1 VIALIEPLELDAA
14 SRNLHLPVA
23 LGATLVF
30 CATLRLRHGVSHLAG
45 ALFLGL
51 YVGYVAAAIAA
62 G

>member
-14 SRNLHLPVA
+14 SRHLHLPVA
-23 LGATLVF
+23 LGATLVL
-30 CATLRLRHGVSHLAG
+30 CATLRLRHGVSRLAG